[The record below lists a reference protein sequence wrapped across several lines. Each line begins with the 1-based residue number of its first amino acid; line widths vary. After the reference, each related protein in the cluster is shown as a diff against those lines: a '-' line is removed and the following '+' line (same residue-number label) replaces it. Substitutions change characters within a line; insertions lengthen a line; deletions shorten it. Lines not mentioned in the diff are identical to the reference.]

1 MRKAGLMQMILRK
14 NWGCVIEKIKYTP
27 DAADKL
33 RELKKAITQSYGA
46 DKAIEI
52 VKKITDAIRDLGTNE
67 KKGPAVSQMFGVDTD
82 YRFLFISHNYV
93 FYRIEDE
100 CICIVNLYHERED
113 FMWKL
118 FGIETVQQETLDYWN
133 E

>member
-52 VKKITDAIRDLGTNE
+52 VKKITDAIRELGTNE
-67 KKGPAVSQMFGVDTD
+67 KKGPAVSQMFDVDTD

-100 CICIVNLYHERED
+100 CIRIVNFYHERED

>member
-1 MRKAGLMQMILRK
+1 MK
-14 NWGCVIEKIKYTP
+14 KIKYTP

-52 VKKITDAIRDLGTNE
+52 VKKITDAIRELGTNE
-67 KKGPAVSQMFGVDTD
+67 KKGPAVSQMFDVDTD

-100 CICIVNLYHERED
+100 CIRIVNLYHERED
-113 FMWKL
+113 FLWKL

>member
-1 MRKAGLMQMILRK
+1 MK
-14 NWGCVIEKIKYTP
+14 KIKYTP

-67 KKGPAVSQMFGVDTD
+67 IKGPAVSQMFGVDTD

-100 CICIVNLYHERED
+100 CIRIVNLYHERED

>member
-1 MRKAGLMQMILRK
+1 MQMILRK
-14 NWGCVIEKIKYTP
+14 NWGCVIEKNKIYAGRSRQAERIKKGYYT
-27 DAADKL
+27 KL
-33 RELKKAITQSYGA
+33 WGGQR
-46 DKAIEI
+46 IEI
-52 VKKITDAIRDLGTNE
+52 VKKITDAIRELGTNE
-67 KKGPAVSQMFGVDTD
+67 KKGPAVSQMFDVDTD

-100 CICIVNLYHERED
+100 CIRIVNFYHERED

>member
-1 MRKAGLMQMILRK
+1 MK
-14 NWGCVIEKIKYTP
+14 KIKYTP
-27 DAADKL
+27 DVADKL

-52 VKKITDAIRDLGTNE
+52 VKKITDAIRDRGPKE
-67 KKGPAVSQMFGVDTD
+67 KKGPAVSLMFGVDTD

>member
-1 MRKAGLMQMILRK
+1 MK
-14 NWGCVIEKIKYTP
+14 KIKYTP

-52 VKKITDAIRDLGTNE
+52 VKKITDAIRELGTNE
-67 KKGPAVSQMFGVDTD
+67 KKGPAVSQMFGVYTD

-100 CICIVNLYHERED
+100 CIRIVNLYHERED

>member
-1 MRKAGLMQMILRK
+1 MK
-14 NWGCVIEKIKYTP
+14 KIKYTP

-46 DKAIEI
+46 DKAIEK

-67 KKGPAVSQMFGVDTD
+67 KKGPAVSRMFDVDTD
-82 YRFLFISHNYV
+82 YRVLFISHNYV

-100 CICIVNLYHERED
+100 CIRIVNLYHERED

>member
-1 MRKAGLMQMILRK
+1 M
-14 NWGCVIEKIKYTP
+14 
-27 DAADKL
+27 
-33 RELKKAITQSYGA
+33 
-46 DKAIEI
+46 
-52 VKKITDAIRDLGTNE
+52 
-67 KKGPAVSQMFGVDTD
+67 KKGTGSFTD
-82 YRFLFISHNYV
+82 VWCRYRLSVPFISHNYV

>member
-1 MRKAGLMQMILRK
+1 LK
-14 NWGCVIEKIKYTP
+14 KIKYTP

-52 VKKITDAIRDLGTNE
+52 VKKITDAIRELGTNE
-67 KKGPAVSQMFGVDTD
+67 KKGPAVSQMFDVDTD

-93 FYRIEDE
+93 FYRI
-100 CICIVNLYHERED
+100 VNFYHERED

>member
-1 MRKAGLMQMILRK
+1 MK
-14 NWGCVIEKIKYTP
+14 KIKYTP
-27 DAADKL
+27 DVADKL

-82 YRFLFISHNYV
+82 YWFLFISHNYV

>member
-1 MRKAGLMQMILRK
+1 
-14 NWGCVIEKIKYTP
+14 
-27 DAADKL
+27 
-33 RELKKAITQSYGA
+33 
-46 DKAIEI
+46 
-52 VKKITDAIRDLGTNE
+52 
-67 KKGPAVSQMFGVDTD
+67 MFGVDTD

>member
-1 MRKAGLMQMILRK
+1 MK
-14 NWGCVIEKIKYTP
+14 KIKYTP

-52 VKKITDAIRDLGTNE
+52 VKKITDAIRDLCTNE

-100 CICIVNLYHERED
+100 CIRIVNLYHERED

>member
-1 MRKAGLMQMILRK
+1 MK
-14 NWGCVIEKIKYTP
+14 KIKYTP

-82 YRFLFISHNYV
+82 YRFFFISHNYV

-100 CICIVNLYHERED
+100 CIRIVNLYHERED

>member
-1 MRKAGLMQMILRK
+1 MK
-14 NWGCVIEKIKYTP
+14 KIKYTP

-52 VKKITDAIRDLGTNE
+52 DKKITDPIRELGTNE
-67 KKGPAVSQMFGVDTD
+67 KNGPAVSQMFGVDTD

-100 CICIVNLYHERED
+100 CIRIVNLYHERED

>member
-1 MRKAGLMQMILRK
+1 MK
-14 NWGCVIEKIKYTP
+14 KIKYTP

-33 RELKKAITQSYGA
+33 RELKKTITQSYGT
-46 DKAIEI
+46 DKATEI

-67 KKGPAVSQMFGVDTD
+67 KKGSAVSQMFDVDTD

-100 CICIVNLYHERED
+100 CIRIVNLYHERED

>member
-52 VKKITDAIRDLGTNE
+52 VKKITDAIRELGTNE

-100 CICIVNLYHERED
+100 CIRIVNLYHERED
-113 FMWKL
+113 FMRKL